1 MKRMFSTRIYLK
13 IVFQVAVILLVAGVG
28 LTGIITGKAIILG
41 CVTLLIALW
50 LVGILVYFLNT
61 SNRRIQL
68 FLDAIED
75 NESMLYFP
83 ENSGPEEQRR
93 LHTAFNRI
101 HRLMTESKQKEF
113 ERELLRKEYEA
124 YDKLMHVLTHEIM
137 NSIAPIVSLS
147 GTLLSYYRS
156 NDTTKSCDE
165 INDATIR
172 KTVRGLDTIKSQ
184 GQSLMNFTNS
194 YRQLARLQAPN
205 PNPFSLSRQ
214 VRNIELLF
222 QSDLQRLQIG
232 LTVYLCQDE
241 ITVNADEELLSQVL
255 INLLKNAMEALE
267 GQDNGEISLTVKQ
280 PGTTTL
286 IEVTDNGPGIPHD
299 MLEDIFIP
307 FFTTKNKGTGIGLS
321 LSRQIV
327 RMHGGELLVSSQ
339 PYSETRFTLSLPN
352 AGEFPPAK

>member
-1 MKRMFSTRIYLK
+1 MFSTRIYLK

-50 LVGILVYFLNT
+50 LVGVLVYFLNT

-147 GTLLSYYRS
+147 GTLLSYFQTKGNARS
-156 NDTTKSCDE
+156 NDE
-165 INDATIR
+165 ITDTTIR
-172 KTVRGLDTIKSQ
+172 KTIRGLDTIKSQ
-184 GQSLMNFTNS
+184 GQSLMNFTDS
-194 YRQLARLQAPN
+194 YRQLARLQP
-205 PNPFSLSRQ
+205 PKPKPFSLSRLI
-214 VRNIELLF
+214 RNIEILF
-222 QSDLQRLQIG
+222 QSDLHRQHIQFRVDLFRE
-232 LTVYLCQDE
+232 E
-241 ITVNADEELLSQVL
+241 IEINADEELLSQVL
-255 INLLKNAMEALE
+255 INLLKNAMQALE
-267 GQDNGEISLTVKQ
+267 GQDNGKISLTVIQ
-280 PGTTTL
+280 VRTTTY
-286 IEVTDNGPGIPHD
+286 IEVKDNGPGIPHD
-299 MLEDIFIP
+299 ILEDIFVP
-307 FFTTKNKGTGIGLS
+307 FFTTKDTGTGIGLS
-321 LSRQIV
+321 LSRQII
-327 RMHGGELLVSSQ
+327 RMHGGELQVSSR
-339 PYSETRFTLSLPN
+339 PYSETSFTISLPLAPGN
-352 AGEFPPAK
+352 LYA